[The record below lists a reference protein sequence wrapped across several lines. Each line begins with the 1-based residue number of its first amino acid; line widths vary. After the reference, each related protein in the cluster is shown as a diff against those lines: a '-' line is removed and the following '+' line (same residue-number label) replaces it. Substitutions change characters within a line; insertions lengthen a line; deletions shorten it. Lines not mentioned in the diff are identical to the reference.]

1 MEFLNKNWIT
11 ENQIDFEYKKYML
24 LAYLQHVSEN
34 FTDKRLYPYLSDLVE
49 HYRNLKVLQENKHQL
64 YNMFP
69 ERLKGADVDH
79 FNLIYEKM
87 ISDDA
92 IMSEI
97 ESILDFSIPKM
108 ESYLREGKKIY
119 DFIEDRMKIFPVGL
133 MPLNSE
139 FGYVFLKEGNS
150 TDIKVYEYQVT
161 IFENPTEKYR
171 GVHFSYLTIYE
182 KSIMNTFEAIK
193 SDLISFNKKFPN
205 PATFVIETSLSIP
218 FEETFLPL
226 AKRTLVKRLAS

>member
-1 MEFLNKNWIT
+1 
-11 ENQIDFEYKKYML
+11 
-24 LAYLQHVSEN
+24 
-34 FTDKRLYPYLSDLVE
+34 
-49 HYRNLKVLQENKHQL
+49 
-64 YNMFP
+64 
-69 ERLKGADVDH
+69 
-79 FNLIYEKM
+79 M

-150 TDIKVYEYQVT
+150 TDTKVYEYQVT

>member
-11 ENQIDFEYKKYML
+11 ENRIDLE
-24 LAYLQHVSEN
+24 
-34 FTDKRLYPYLSDLVE
+34 
-49 HYRNLKVLQENKHQL
+49 
-64 YNMFP
+64 
-69 ERLKGADVDH
+69 H

-87 ISDDA
+87 VGDDA

-108 ESYLREGKKIY
+108 EDYLREGKKIY
-119 DFIEDRMKIFPVGL
+119 DFIEDRMKIYPVGL

-139 FGYVFLKEGNS
+139 FGYVFLKEVHS
-150 TDIKVYEYQVT
+150 TETKVYEYQVT
-161 IFENPTEKYR
+161 IFENPSEKFR
-171 GVHFSYLTIYE
+171 GVHFSFLTVYE

-205 PATFVIETSLSIP
+205 PATFVIETELSIP

>member
-11 ENQIDFEYKKYML
+11 ENRIDFEYKKYVL

-69 ERLKGADVDH
+69 DRLLGTDLEH

-87 ISDDA
+87 VGDDA

-97 ESILDFSIPKM
+97 ESILEFSIPKL
-108 ESYLREGKKIY
+108 EDYLREGKKIY
-119 DFIEDRMKIFPVGL
+119 DFIEDRMKIYPVGL

-139 FGYVFLKEGNS
+139 FGYVLLKEVNS
-150 TDIKVYEYQVT
+150 TETKVYEYQVT
-161 IFENPTEKYR
+161 IFEKPSEKFR
-171 GVHFSYLTIYE
+171 GVHFSFLTVYE

-193 SDLISFNKKFPN
+193 ADLISFNKKFPN
-205 PATFVIETSLSIP
+205 PATFVIETELSLP
-218 FEETFLPL
+218 FQETFLPL